1 MTKAKKKM
9 TKSTFVIII
18 MAVAMVAMLAFGGT
32 FAYFTATATKESSD
46 FTTGR
51 VQLSA
56 DATYT
61 TTATEVV
68 PGDIIVT
75 GASVTPT
82 TVGTDSYLAV
92 KVVVTSDQGT
102 VADLL
107 TVTFATTNGVWI
119 KSTTV
124 ENVYVYC
131 TTGDSSAADATPKS
145 VATATKVDVIK
156 SVIFD
161 ADDNWAE
168 GSPNSEHQLMGT
180 TLTFTMESRSVQSDN
195 YNDGDDAV
203 ASGGTAATVNGIADL
218 LFGEST

>member
-32 FAYFTATATKESSD
+32 FAYFTATATTESSN
-46 FTTGR
+46 FTTGS
-51 VQLSA
+51 VKLSA

-61 TTATEVV
+61 ATATEVV

-92 KVVVTSDQGT
+92 KVVVESNKGT
-102 VADLL
+102 VEDLL
-107 TVTFATTNGVWI
+107 TVTFATTDGVWI
-119 KSTTV
+119 ESTSV

-131 TTGDSSAADATPKS
+131 ATGGSSATDPTPKS
-145 VATATKVDVIK
+145 VVTGTKVDVIK
-156 SVIFD
+156 SVIFN
-161 ADDNWAE
+161 ADDNWVE
-168 GSPNSEHQLMGT
+168 DSPNSESQLMGAK
-180 TLTFTMESRSVQSDN
+180 LTFTMESRSVQSDN
-195 YNDGDDAV
+195 YNDGSDAV
-203 ASGGTAATVNGIADL
+203 ASGGTAATVNGIATL
-218 LFGEST
+218 LFGEGA

>member
-1 MTKAKKKM
+1 MTKGKKKM

-32 FAYFTATATKESSD
+32 FAYFTATATQESSE
-46 FTTGR
+46 FTTGS
-51 VQLSA
+51 VKLSA

-61 TTATEVV
+61 ATVDEVV

-82 TVGTDSYLAV
+82 TVGTGSYLAV
-92 KVVVTSDQGT
+92 KVVVTSNQGT
-102 VADLL
+102 VEDLL
-107 TVTFATTNGVWI
+107 TVTFADTNGVWI
-119 KSTTV
+119 ESTTV

-131 TTGDSSAADATPKS
+131 TTGGSSATDATPQS
-145 VATATKVDVIK
+145 VATATEVDVIE

-161 ADDNWAE
+161 ADDNWVE
-168 GSPNSEHQLMGT
+168 GSPNSESQLMGA

-195 YNDGDDAV
+195 YNDGGDAV
-203 ASGGTAATVNGIADL
+203 ATGGTAATVNGIATL
-218 LFGEST
+218 LFGEGA